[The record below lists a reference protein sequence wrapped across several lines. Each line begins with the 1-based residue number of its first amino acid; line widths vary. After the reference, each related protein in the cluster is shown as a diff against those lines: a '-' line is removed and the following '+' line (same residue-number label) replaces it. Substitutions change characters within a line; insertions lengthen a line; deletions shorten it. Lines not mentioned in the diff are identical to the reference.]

1 MAEKPSKKQLI
12 EEAEAI
18 IEKHFEKV
26 PHLDPD
32 FSKEEIQQDKKYQK
46 QLKKQVQKYED
57 AIEWIRSKSKKRF
70 EKGEK

>member
-12 EEAEAI
+12 EEAETI

-26 PHLDPD
+26 PHLDPY
-32 FSKEEIQQDKKYQK
+32 FSRKEIQEEKKYQK
-46 QLKKQVQKYED
+46 QLKKQVQRYED
-57 AIEWIRSKSKKRF
+57 AIEWIRRKTKKRF